1 MITSMTKETGIT
13 PNAIGISTAGP
24 VNQKAGS
31 VVGSPNMNCSEIF
44 LRDPLA
50 SLFHIPAV
58 MLSDCKAGAV
68 GEYFFGGADTAHTLV
83 YLTISTGLGCGVIAN
98 GSLLTG
104 ADGNAGEVG
113 HIVVDTR
120 YNILCGC
127 GGTGHWQKSV
137 TDAARQKGIS
147 PQDRFC
153 GRQRS
158 VVLSAASSWMYLQ
171 RSTVAVCLQ

>member
-1 MITSMTKETGIT
+1 MLLPSISGQQISVPVSSAETEQSLHFVPRT
-13 PNAIGISTAGP
+13 

-120 YNILCGC
+120 YNRTHCCRYQIQYPLRLRRYRPLG
-127 GGTGHWQKSV
+127 SV
-137 TDAARQKGIS
+137 CKRYRDSEIF
-147 PQDRFC
+147 P
-153 GRQRS
+153 
-158 VVLSAASSWMYLQ
+158 
-171 RSTVAVCLQ
+171 CLVRRKV